1 MRLPLLLLFAVLL
14 FATLAIAQ
22 PRIETGEIDGAAFR
36 IDVPDNWNHGLVM
49 YCHGYSPDPGRFD
62 RKPARDAFSGFVNAG
77 YAVAQS
83 GYSSGGW
90 AVQDAVQNTEALRR
104 YFISK
109 YGPVKSTFVT
119 GHSMGG
125 LLTALIMERFPATY
139 RGGLALCGPLTDMSS
154 FLLDAFNVRVV
165 FDYYFPEVLPP
176 PDRVPADFRNSK
188 PRAQQLADA
197 MKQKPEQAE
206 IVRRYARV
214 HSTEDVAGD
223 LALFTELLGDL
234 RRRTGGNAFD
244 NRNTIYTVDGDSNAL
259 NRGVKR
265 YAADPVAAAYVAAW
279 YSPTG
284 KLDAPMLAIHTTYDP
299 IVPTFAPDTYAV
311 RARAAGNPGFF
322 VQQFVEHDGH
332 CAIRPEEISS
342 GFSELLH
349 WVDSGSAPEPG
360 LVPAAA
366 TSTR

>member
-1 MRLPLLLLFAVLL
+1 MRLAILLLFATAAL
-14 FATLAIAQ
+14 AQ

-36 IDVPDNWNHGLVM
+36 IDVPANWNHGLVM
-49 YCHGYSPDPGRFD
+49 YCHGYSPNPGQFD
-62 RKPARDAFSGFVNAG
+62 RKPARDGFAGFLNAG

-104 YFISK
+104 YFVSK

-139 RGGLALCGPLTDMSS
+139 QGGLALCGPLTDMSS

-188 PRAQQLADA
+188 ALVQQTADA
-197 MKQKPEQAE
+197 MRQKPEQAE
-206 IVRRYARV
+206 IVRRYARE
-214 HSTEDVAGD
+214 HTIDD
-223 LALFTELLGDL
+223 LAGILTLATELFGDL
-234 RRRTGGNAFD
+234 RRRTGGNPFD
-244 NRNTIYTVDGDSNAL
+244 NRNIIYTVDGDSNAL
-259 NRGVKR
+259 NRGAKR

-299 IVPTFAPDTYAV
+299 IVPASAPDSYAT
-311 RARAAGNPGFF
+311 RARAAGNPGLF

-332 CAIRPEEISS
+332 CAIRPEETTS

-360 LVPAAA
+360 LVPAA
-366 TSTR
+366 TISTR